1 MERQVRELLLEGF
14 ALGDV
19 ADHGDG
25 QVPIIELQLA
35 DDQVDGHEA
44 ALLATSEH
52 FAVEP
57 R

>member
-14 ALGDV
+14 ALGNV

-35 DDQVDGHEA
+35 DDQVDGHDA